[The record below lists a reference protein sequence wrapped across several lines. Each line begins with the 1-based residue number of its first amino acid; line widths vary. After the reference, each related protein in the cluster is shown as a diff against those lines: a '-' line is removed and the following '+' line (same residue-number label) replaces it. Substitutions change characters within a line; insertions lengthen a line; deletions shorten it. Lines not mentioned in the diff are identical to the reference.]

1 MVVGQEGER
10 VVSGAIAPKI
20 IPGYVGEPWLKRQ
33 PIEKCHQVAMLLS
46 AAFDR
51 NKLYGYRNQIADRQ
65 AIIDY
70 ALRGSWAT
78 VKLKLE
84 LGQATLP
91 KEEVDLLIGAITLLE

>member
-1 MVVGQEGER
+1 M
-10 VVSGAIAPKI
+10 SGAIAPKI
-20 IPGYVGEPWLKRQ
+20 VPGWVGDPWLKRQ
-33 PIEKCHQVAMLLS
+33 PIEKCHQVAILLS
-46 AAFDR
+46 AAYDR
-51 NKLYGYRNQIADRQ
+51 NKVDPYPNRLADRQ